1 MWERGLVTL
10 CDVLESGSIF
20 LIPGDGVMIF
30 FFAEAKSKR
39 LMGTGAYA
47 PESMVILR
55 IGECRVAGDCVKETL
70 FFGELFEM
78 LTN

>member
-1 MWERGLVTL
+1 
-10 CDVLESGSIF
+10 
-20 LIPGDGVMIF
+20 
-30 FFAEAKSKR
+30 
-39 LMGTGAYA
+39 MGTGAYA